1 MRASVLAAAGVLS
14 FNSLPAG
21 ASTMPVTADFAAAT
35 SRADVFPRSTVT
47 FPNGVVATPDVEY
60 ANLNGYRPLVLDIYR
75 AKQGAVRRPL
85 VVYVHGGGWRRGDS
99 RTNGAF
105 ANFPDVLASLA
116 ARGYVVAAINYRLSG
131 EARYP
136 AAVRDVNSAIAF
148 LRLHARDWHI
158 DPGRIVLWGD
168 SAGAHLAAMSATT
181 CNEPR
186 FAPPLSTGRMSRRQA
201 AAAPAPR
208 VSDCV
213 QAVVTW
219 YGLFDL
225 TRLAGPTGNRGIA
238 DDVQEFLGCGPGS
251 CGDLARSASPLANV
265 SPRTPPMLL
274 IHGTD
279 DTEVPYGQ
287 TVEMAAALRA
297 AHVRM
302 QMQLIKGANHGWIG
316 PNAAATRRA
325 SLAALRRTFRFID
338 EVTANP
344 ERNATA
350 GSGAPSIPAGTTP
363 RS

>member
-1 MRASVLAAAGVLS
+1 MRASVVAAAWVLLA
-14 FNSLPAG
+14 NSLPAG
-21 ASTMPVTADFAAAT
+21 ASTMSVTADVAAAT
-35 SRADVFPRSTVT
+35 SRADVFPRSTVD

-60 ANLNGYRPLVLDIYR
+60 GNLNGFRPLVLDIYR
-75 AKQGAVRRPL
+75 AKRGAVRRPL
-85 VVYVHGGGWRRGDS
+85 VIYVHGGGWRRGDS

-131 EARYP
+131 EARFP

-148 LRLHARDWHI
+148 LRMHAGEWDI

-181 CNEPR
+181 CDEPR

-201 AAAPAPR
+201 AAASLPV

-213 QAVVTW
+213 QAVVSW

-225 TRLAGPTGNRGIA
+225 ARLLGRTGNRGIA
-238 DDVQEFLGCGPGS
+238 DDIEEFLGCGRGS
-251 CGDLARSASPLANV
+251 CSDPARRASPLTNV
-265 SPRTPPMLL
+265 SSRTPPMLL
-274 IHGTD
+274 MHGTD
-279 DTEVPYGQ
+279 DTEVPYAQ

-297 AHVRM
+297 AHVPV
-302 QMQLIKGANHGWIG
+302 QMQLIEGARHGWIG

-338 EVTANP
+338 EVTAHP
-344 ERNATA
+344 DRRATTA
-350 GSGAPSIPAGTTP
+350 PGAPSSAAGTTP